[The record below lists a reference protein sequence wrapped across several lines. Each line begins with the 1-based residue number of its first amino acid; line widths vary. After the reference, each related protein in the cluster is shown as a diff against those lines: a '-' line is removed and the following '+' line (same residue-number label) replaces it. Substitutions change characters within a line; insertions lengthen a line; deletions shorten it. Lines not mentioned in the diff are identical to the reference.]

1 MYFLNSCN
9 LFVFTFSENYFI
21 YFKNNLINYSFSVEG
36 PLYIIVL
43 VAIALGLSFNVL
55 RNDLLVWCSP
65 CRMIVLLLHNKDSIW
80 SCCLHIK
87 IKVFYFIYLLIYLI
101 VFSIVVTLW
110 PQYKIAQKL
119 FCFSDSNMCCV

>member
-1 MYFLNSCN
+1 MHLLIFKK
-9 LFVFTFSENYFI
+9 LFHL
-21 YFKNNLINYSFSVEG
+21 FKNNLINHSFSVEG
-36 PLYIIVL
+36 SLYIIVL

-55 RNDLLVWCSP
+55 RDDLLVWRSP
-65 CRMIVLLLHNKDSIW
+65 CMMIVLLLHNKDSIW

-101 VFSIVVTLW
+101 VFSIVVTFW

-119 FCFSDSNMCCV
+119 FRFSDSNIYCV